1 MSFCDACPVPPELKK
16 FVPPTG
22 NHRSPKLYLV
32 GMCPGETE
40 SFAGEPFCGRAG
52 LILRGA
58 LRDAGFDITKDIR
71 MFNVVNCR
79 TTNPNHAN
87 KNRDPYTEE
96 IDYCKSLVMTD
107 IKKSKPEMIIC
118 LGKVAA
124 SAFID
129 ISHYGSVREATLDT
143 SLSWEGI
150 PLRIGYHPS
159 YILQNGGESSTL
171 YQPYVTYF
179 KQFQK
184 NIPLVHLEGLASRT
198 YLSADEFLETDFA
211 ESDYGFDIETSSL
224 ESLNIENKISGLGF
238 CELSG
243 KGYYVYLKTP
253 TEYEKVK
260 DKLRNIIL
268 TKKLYV
274 FNFSFEGTAMAAT
287 LGVHPYEWNVA
298 DTRQTCLVV
307 GKKGSLKNIASTLN
321 FPNWEK
327 SMDYLSDLI
336 ASFYKLLARGG
347 KKESKELQALRI
359 SWDEL
364 LSLLQTKEDKT
375 VFDNLT
381 TFLGL
386 YKDIEDAKWTIEEVR
401 EIFIDQASKKI
412 QRIFYDII
420 PVNIVGDYCI
430 FDAYAAIK
438 IHHILF
444 ERMNAKEKRAV
455 GYFIEHAELA
465 ASMECAGVGWNFD
478 KAVELDS
485 FYQEEMT
492 KALKQLITLPLFS
505 RALGLTTHD
514 FIKVNSLMSVEEL
527 KVYFNPNS
535 NHENTRNTFSA
546 ALDTPFV
553 RKLYTIYLL
562 YLDLSLTLDYEY
574 VETKE
579 QLRMWL
585 RESLDKEENKQ
596 IKKEKFKWI
605 QTADKEI
612 EGVIWECFKDNQ
624 PKCAEYLNRLRKFQL
639 PKFDEPTIIP
649 LYEAFTKI
657 GGIDVDDLSTWTPE
671 FETLYYFRLFKKINK
686 AFTSYLWGSVG
697 MDGSARVVDIKDSEL
712 QCPPR
717 RTPDWQSA
725 VAHKKLGENDVP
737 VIAWKFNVNG
747 AETNRWRS
755 GYHLWPWQCE
765 LQDLK
770 ISRYKNGLL
779 AHCDYSQMEVRT
791 IAAVANEV
799 GLLNAYKEGKDVHRF
814 MASKVFNKPEE
825 EIEDGERRYS
835 KMLTFSVLYGKT
847 ESGVARDFLH
857 GDIEKA
863 KELVNGFYS
872 GFPKIAQFVKSQHN
886 KVDKGENYV
895 RSMIGEKINL
905 GDGKHGGQASA
916 HQLKRLAVNY
926 PIQSTASHLTAIGI
940 NRVYREAFQRNLPIR
955 AYGFTH
961 DAGDFDFDASCLF
974 DFLTIL
980 RSNMQDKL
988 VDEFKIPVKID
999 IEFGVTG
1006 NNMLELKIKSI
1017 DENQLTAK
1025 FEGSKQ
1031 ALEDVIT
1038 RLDIAGLKYDV
1049 NVEEEHESYM
1059 SRQALF
1065 MQKRAFSA
1073 LLGKSS
1079 KLLSGIITINRGD
1092 I

>member
-1 MSFCDACPVPPELKK
+1 MSFCDSCPVPFKYKK
-16 FVPPTG
+16 FVPPFG
-22 NHRSPKLYLV
+22 NTESPILYIV
-32 GMCPGETE
+32 GNSPGETE
-40 SFAGEPFCGRAG
+40 TYAGQPFCGPDG
-52 LILRGA
+52 MLLRGA
-58 LRDAGFDITKDIR
+58 LKDAGFDILKDVR
-71 MFNVVNCR
+71 MFNIVNCR
-79 TTNPNHAN
+79 TPNINYPNTNREPF
-87 KNRDPYTEE
+87 KEE
-96 IDYCKSLVMTD
+96 INYCKRLVITD
-107 IKKSKPEMIIC
+107 IKKCKPKMIIC
-118 LGKVAA
+118 LGKTAA
-124 SAFID
+124 SAFVDID
-129 ISHYGSVREATLDT
+129 HYGSVKEATLDT
-143 SLSWEGI
+143 SLNWDGI
-150 PLRIGYHPS
+150 PLRIAYHPL
-159 YILQNGGESSTL
+159 YIQRNGGETSPM
-171 YQPYVTYF
+171 YPPYVTYF
-179 KQFQK
+179 KQFHQ
-184 NIPLVHLEGLASRT
+184 NIPLVHLEGLSSRT
-198 YLSADEFLETDFA
+198 YLSADEFLTTEFNA
-211 ESDYGFDIETSSL
+211 PDYGFDIETSSL
-224 ESLNIENKISGLGF
+224 ESLNVENKISGLGF
-238 CELSG
+238 CELNG
-243 KGYYVYLKTP
+243 NGYYVYLKTN
-253 TEYEKVK
+253 EDYEKVK
-260 DKLRNIIL
+260 AKLREIIL

-287 LGVHPYEWNVA
+287 LGIHPYEWNVV

-307 GKKGSLKNIASTLN
+307 GKKGSLKNIASTMN

-327 SMDYLSDLI
+327 SMDYLSDLVS
-336 ASFYKLLARGG
+336 SFYKLLARGG

-359 SWDEL
+359 SWQEL
-364 LSLLQTKEDKT
+364 LTHLDTKENKT
-375 VFDNLT
+375 VLNNLNI
-381 TFLGL
+381 FLDL
-386 YKDIEDAKWTIEEVR
+386 YKNTEQSKWTLEEIR
-401 EIFIDQASKKI
+401 EIFVDQASKKI

-438 IHHILF
+438 IHNLIYEKLST
-444 ERMNAKEKRAV
+444 KEKKAV
-455 GYFIEHAELA
+455 EYFKEHAELA
-465 ASMECAGVGWNFD
+465 AAMECAGVGWNFE
-478 KAVELDS
+478 KAIELDG

-492 KALKQLITLPLFS
+492 KTLKQLITIPSFFK
-505 RALGLTTHD
+505 ALGLTTHD
-514 FIKVNSLMSVEEL
+514 FIKVNSLMSVKEL
-527 KVYFNPNS
+527 KEYFNPNS
-535 NHENTRNTFSA
+535 NHESTRNTFSA

-553 RKLYTIYLL
+553 RKLYTIYSL
-562 YLDLSLTLDYEY
+562 YLELSLTPDSNY
-574 VETKE
+574 VETKA
-579 QLRMWL
+579 QLRAWL
-585 RESLDKEENKQ
+585 QESLDKDENKLLKQ
-596 IKKEKFKWI
+596 EKFKWI

-612 EGVIWECFKDNQ
+612 ENLLSECFRDDITKF
-624 PKCAEYLNRLRKFQL
+624 AEYMNKLRKFQL

-671 FETLYYFRLFKKINK
+671 FEILYYFRLFKKINK

-697 MDGSARVVDIKDSEL
+697 MDGSARVINKEDSEL
-712 QCPPR
+712 HCPPR
-717 RTPDWQSA
+717 RTPDWNSA
-725 VAHKKLGENDVP
+725 ILHKRLTENDVP

-814 MASKVFNKPEE
+814 MASKIFEKPEE
-825 EIEDGERRYS
+825 EIEDSERRYS

-857 GDIEKA
+857 GDLEKA

-872 GFPKIAQFVKSQHN
+872 GFPKIAQFVKNQHQ
-886 KVDKGENYV
+886 KIDKGEDYV
-895 RSMIGEKINL
+895 RSMIGERIKL
-905 GDGKHGGQASA
+905 GDGKHGGQASF
-916 HQLKRLAVNY
+916 HQLKRFAVNY

-940 NRVYREAFQRNLPIR
+940 NRVYREAFKRNLPIR

-961 DAGDFDFDASCLF
+961 DAGDFDFEASSLF

-988 VDEFKIPVKID
+988 VEEFKIPVKID

-1017 DENQLTAK
+1017 DEDQLTAK
-1025 FEGSKQ
+1025 FEGSEQ
-1031 ALEDVIT
+1031 ALNDIVT
-1038 RLDIAGLKYDV
+1038 RLDIAGLVYEV
-1049 NVEEEHESYM
+1049 TVEEEHENYM

-1079 KLLSGIITINRGD
+1079 KSLGGIITIKSNK
-1092 I
+1092 